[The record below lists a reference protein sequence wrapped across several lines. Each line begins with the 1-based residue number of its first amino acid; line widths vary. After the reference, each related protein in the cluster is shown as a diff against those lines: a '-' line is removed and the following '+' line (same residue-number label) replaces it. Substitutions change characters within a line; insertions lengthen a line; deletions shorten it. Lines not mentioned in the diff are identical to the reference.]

1 MADGCPW
8 VWTQRQSCCHN
19 SGCWCYYFLFA
30 VDYLYA
36 CCLKYEI
43 LNWNPALFHQA
54 LLRHSSITR
63 EPRVSILFVCV
74 CLFLNTERL
83 AGLCLVPGCF
93 SVSRVEHIPTQLPA
107 LGPGCVHTSRLE
119 HIRTRLPAGEWKWGR
134 HCGSGMDLSI
144 RIYLPV
150 RPSLSVYTILVF
162 LFIHP
167 SINLSMYVYTIPVC
181 LFILPSTCLCLSIL
195 YLSACSSILPST
207 CLCLSIPVCLFIL
220 SFHLPVYVY
229 TIPVYLSMSVY
240 TIPVCLSVHLCIHAP
255 ICLIYVN
262 QTAVDLMLLIIQIH
276 VCENMCKYQIWTIQ
290 TQPTIVNISLRET
303 HDVDGNFWLWTLN
316 TVQCS
321 HDCIHIGNL
330 ITVHLCGSYKS
341 WYSNAHDSR
350 AYWSVVLR
358 WSVVPFPWLGFQKL
372 LPDVVATLAQT

>member
-1 MADGCPW
+1 MKVGTSLWLWDG
-8 VWTQRQSCCHN
+8 
-19 SGCWCYYFLFA
+19 
-30 VDYLYA
+30 
-36 CCLKYEI
+36 
-43 LNWNPALFHQA
+43 
-54 LLRHSSITR
+54 SIY
-63 EPRVSILFVCV
+63 P
-74 CLFLNTERL
+74 
-83 AGLCLVPGCF
+83 
-93 SVSRVEHIPTQLPA
+93 
-107 LGPGCVHTSRLE
+107 
-119 HIRTRLPAGEWKWGR
+119 
-134 HCGSGMDLSI
+134 
-144 RIYLPV
+144 
-150 RPSLSVYTILVF
+150 
-162 LFIHP
+162 
-167 SINLSMYVYTIPVC
+167 
-181 LFILPSTCLCLSIL
+181 
-195 YLSACSSILPST
+195 YLSACSSISICLYYT
-207 CLCLSIPVCLFIL
+207 CLLVHPSFNQLVYVCLYYTCL
-220 SFHLPVYVY
+220 LVYPS
-229 TIPVYLSMSVY
+229 IYLSMSVY
-240 TIPVCLSVHLCIHAP
+240 TIPVCLFIHPSIYLFMSVYTCLLVYPILSSTCLCLYYTCLLVYVCLYHTCLLVHPSNCLSVHLCIHAP

-303 HDVDGNFWLWTLN
+303 HDVDGNFWLWNLN

>member
-144 RIYLPV
+144 RIYL
-150 RPSLSVYTILVF
+150 
-162 LFIHP
+162 
-167 SINLSMYVYTIPVC
+167 SISIC
-181 LFILPSTCLCLSIL
+181 LFVHLYLSILYLSSCSSILQSTCLCMSIL
-195 YLSACSSILPST
+195 YLSACLSFHLLVYVCLYYTCLLVHPSFHLLVYVYLYLSACLSYPFIYLSMSILYLFT
-207 CLCLSIPVCLFIL
+207 CLCLSIP
-220 SFHLPVYVY
+220 
-229 TIPVYLSMSVY
+229 YLSA
-240 TIPVCLSVHLCIHAP
+240 CLSIYASMHL
-255 ICLIYVN
+255 
-262 QTAVDLMLLIIQIH
+262 
-276 VCENMCKYQIWTIQ
+276 
-290 TQPTIVNISLRET
+290 
-303 HDVDGNFWLWTLN
+303 F
-316 TVQCS
+316 
-321 HDCIHIGNL
+321 
-330 ITVHLCGSYKS
+330 
-341 WYSNAHDSR
+341 
-350 AYWSVVLR
+350 VLYM
-358 WSVVPFPWLGFQKL
+358 
-372 LPDVVATLAQT
+372 

>member
-195 YLSACSSILPST
+195 YLSACSSILPSS

-229 TIPVYLSMSVY
+229 TCLLVYVCLYHTCLLVCPSMHPCTYLSY
-240 TIPVCLSVHLCIHAP
+240 
-255 ICLIYVN
+255 IC
-262 QTAVDLMLLIIQIH
+262 
-276 VCENMCKYQIWTIQ
+276 
-290 TQPTIVNISLRET
+290 
-303 HDVDGNFWLWTLN
+303 
-316 TVQCS
+316 
-321 HDCIHIGNL
+321 
-330 ITVHLCGSYKS
+330 KS
-341 WYSNAHDSR
+341 NSSR
-350 AYWSVVLR
+350 L
-358 WSVVPFPWLGFQKL
+358 
-372 LPDVVATLAQT
+372 DVVDNTNTCVWEYVQIPNLNYTDTTYNCQHFLTRNPWCWW